1 MQRVNFCVGVSTIKK
16 FALEKRFYVLT
27 LLVFCLL
34 PVLPH
39 YFKHCAQNPNTI
51 LTKFLG
57 MYRVKL
63 YHLRRSVKFVIMNS
77 VFDTDKI
84 LSSFYDLKGSVI
96 GRNAKPNESVQKD
109 NDLRKNI
116 ASSAIRLPDQVRE
129 RLRDQV
135 KRDCEFLKN
144 MKIMDYSMLVGIQ

>member
-1 MQRVNFCVGVSTIKK
+1 
-16 FALEKRFYVLT
+16 
-27 LLVFCLL
+27 
-34 PVLPH
+34 
-39 YFKHCAQNPNTI
+39 
-51 LTKFLG
+51 
-57 MYRVKL
+57 
-63 YHLRRSVKFVIMNS
+63 MNS
-77 VFDTDKI
+77 VFDTDKV
-84 LSSFYDLKGSVI
+84 LSSFFDLKGSVI

-116 ASSAIRLPDQVRE
+116 ESSGIRLPDQVRK